1 MNTSKIDAVMKD
13 FKNELAELGVEFD
26 VKPAVKGRI
35 TYHDGGFNVCI
46 HSTTTASSPKQGVSQ
61 TNTSSSKCVKPVE
74 SFNSVER
81 EFYNNISKSKLNGF
95 QRTVLIHRAGTLIS
109 HGNKQ
114 FLILGMS
121 STRSNASVIVKLH
134 GTETLY
140 KLPTTLVMSILA
152 N

>member
-26 VKPAVKGRI
+26 VKPVVKGRI
-35 TYHDGGFNVCI
+35 TYSNNGFNVCI
-46 HSTTTASSPKQGVSQ
+46 HSTTIAATKQGVSQ
-61 TNTSSSKCVKPVE
+61 TNTSSSKCVKTVE

-81 EFYNNISKSKLNGF
+81 EFYDNIAKSKLTAF

-140 KLPTTLVMSILA
+140 KLPTTLVMNILA

>member
-26 VKPAVKGRI
+26 VKPVVKGRI
-35 TYHDGGFNVCI
+35 TYSNNGFNVCI
-46 HSTTTASSPKQGVSQ
+46 HSTTIAAPKQGVSQ

-81 EFYNNISKSKLNGF
+81 EFYDNIAKSKLTAF
-95 QRTVLIHRAGTLIS
+95 QRTVLIHRAGTLIN
-109 HGNKQ
+109 HNNKQ

-121 STRSNASVIVKLH
+121 STRSNASVIVKLY

-140 KLPTTLVMSILA
+140 KLPTELVMNILA